1 MQSSLPAL
9 LVLIPLCCFLSGL
22 AKGGLGGALGSLVT
36 PLLALALPA
45 PVAVG
50 LTLPILIAGDIFA
63 IGAHW
68 NGWDARI
75 LWLVLPGTVLGV
87 VVGSIVLGS
96 VTPTT
101 LQHGLG
107 IVALLYCL
115 YKLWEMR
122 RNRNGTRARRGA
134 GWLTSTLFGGGS
146 AFASTLA
153 NAGGPPFTIY
163 MLLWNVTPSV
173 FVGTMALY
181 FGILNAIKVP
191 GYWSTGLLTPE
202 RILMVVWAL
211 PFVPFGVWTGI
222 LLDKRLDMKTFE
234 RLILVLLA
242 VTGVVLLTR

>member
-1 MQSSLPAL
+1 M
-9 LVLIPLCCFLSGL
+9 

-45 PVAVG
+45 PIAVG

-68 NGWDARI
+68 NGWDWHI
-75 LWLVLPGTVLGV
+75 LRLVLPGSLLGV
-87 VVGSIVLGS
+87 IVGSAVLS
-96 VTPTT
+96 SIRPVD

-107 IVALLYCL
+107 IVALLYCA
-115 YKLWEMR
+115 YKVWDMR
-122 RNRNGTRARRGA
+122 RNKDQEKRGA
-134 GWLTSTLFGGGS
+134 GWLSSTLFGGGS

-163 MLLWNVTPSV
+163 MLLWKVTPSV

-191 GYWSTGLLTPE
+191 GYVATGLLTPE
-202 RILMVVWAL
+202 RVWMVAWAL

-222 LLDKRLDMKTFE
+222 LLDKKLDMNTFE

-242 VTGVVLLTR
+242 VTGIVLLTR